1 MLSRIEELK
10 LVALCMT
17 ADSRHAFGRLV
28 EEYQQPLRRFLL
40 NLTSGDAD
48 LADDVAQEAF
58 LKAYTSLRSFRGLS
72 RFGTW
77 LYRIA
82 YNEWVSQTRRRR
94 EELTG
99 SDSPPPDVE
108 SYTPSAA
115 DDARLDVSRAIAAL
129 SEPER
134 TVVLLFYMEDRPI
147 KDIVTITGFPEGTV
161 KSHLSRAKVKMA
173 KVFDD

>member
-1 MLSRIEELK
+1 MLTRIEELQ
-10 LVALCMT
+10 LIARCVT
-17 ADSRHAFGRLV
+17 VDSRRAFGRLV

-40 NLTSGDAD
+40 NLTGGDGD

-58 LKAYTSLRSFRGLS
+58 MKAYSSLRSFKGCS

-82 YNEWVSQTRRRR
+82 YNEWVSQVRRRR
-94 EELTG
+94 EERMGDTTCETEETL
-99 SDSPPPDVE
+99 V
-108 SYTPSAA
+108 PSRAS
-115 DDARLDVSRAIAAL
+115 DARMDVTRAMASL

-147 KDIVTITGFPEGTV
+147 KEICDITGFPSGTV
-161 KSHLSRAKVKMA
+161 KSHLSRAKAKMA
-173 KVFDD
+173 RVLSR

>member
-1 MLSRIEELK
+1 MLTRIEELQ
-10 LVALCMT
+10 LIARCVT
-17 ADSRHAFGRLV
+17 VDSRRAFGRLV

-40 NLTSGDAD
+40 NLTGGDSD

-58 LKAYTSLRSFRGLS
+58 LKAYLSLRSFRGCS

-82 YNEWVSQTRRRR
+82 YNEWVSQARRRH
-94 EELTG
+94 EERMGDTAYGL
-99 SDSPPPDVE
+99 DE
-108 SYTPSAA
+108 AHTPSRAS
-115 DDARLDVSRAIAAL
+115 DTRMDVNRAMASL

-147 KDIVTITGFPEGTV
+147 KEICDITGFPSGTV
-161 KSHLSRAKVKMA
+161 KSHLSRAKTKMA
-173 KVFDD
+173 RVLSR

>member
-10 LVALCMT
+10 LVALCVT
-17 ADSRHAFGRLV
+17 ADNRRAFGRLV
-28 EEYQQPLRRFLL
+28 EAYQQPLRRFLL

-48 LADDVAQEAF
+48 MADDVAQEAF
-58 LKAYTSLRSFRGLS
+58 LKAYTSLRSFRGMS

-82 YNEWVSQTRRRR
+82 YNEWVSQTRRKR

-99 SDSPPPDVE
+99 YDPPPPE
-108 SYTPSAA
+108 SDGYMPSAA
-115 DDARLDVSRAIAAL
+115 TDARIDVARAL
-129 SEPER
+129 SVLSDAER
-134 TVVLLFYMEDRPI
+134 SVVLLFYMEDKPI
-147 KDIVTITGFPEGTV
+147 KEIATITGFPEGTV

-173 KVFDD
+173 KVFND

>member
-1 MLSRIEELK
+1 MLTRIEELQ
-10 LVALCMT
+10 LIARCVT
-17 ADSRHAFGRLV
+17 VDSRRAFGRLV

-40 NLTSGDAD
+40 NLTGGDSD

-58 LKAYTSLRSFRGLS
+58 LKTYSSLRSFRGCS

-82 YNEWVSQTRRRR
+82 YNEWVSQVRRRH
-94 EELTG
+94 EERMGDTTY
-99 SDSPPPDVE
+99 E
-108 SYTPSAA
+108 TEETHTPSHSS
-115 DDARLDVSRAIAAL
+115 DARMDVNRAMASL

-147 KDIVTITGFPEGTV
+147 KEICDITGFQSGTV
-161 KSHLSRAKVKMA
+161 KSHLSRAKTKMA
-173 KVFDD
+173 RVLSR